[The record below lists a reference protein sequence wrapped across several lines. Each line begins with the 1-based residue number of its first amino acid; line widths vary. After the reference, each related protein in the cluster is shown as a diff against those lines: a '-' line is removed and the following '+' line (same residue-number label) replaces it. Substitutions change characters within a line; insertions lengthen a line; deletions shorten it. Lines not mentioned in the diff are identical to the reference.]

1 MNRHE
6 RRKNKKNI
14 QFSQKVSKD
23 LINGIKFHTNKDYEN
38 AKILYNRVLNS
49 EPLNYNALR
58 HLGILYQ
65 DQHNYREA
73 YEYFIKAVKA
83 NTNGFEALNNLG
95 TIHLHN
101 KSYDL
106 ALKCFK
112 RSLEINNKYVP
123 TINNLAGY
131 YHKKNEAKKS
141 LHFATQALELQ
152 PDNPMA
158 QNQYAKAL
166 IINSKLEEAI
176 ELLEKLNKQFP
187 ENDDFKFNLSSAY
200 REIGEF
206 NKANEITI
214 KEFKKNYKKLHYFL
228 SFTSNKENTLED
240 AHINYYD
247 SLLDEEDVSSDDKTV
262 ICHAFFGYFKNLK
275 NYKKAGEYLIRG
287 NLEQYSKKDFNLANE
302 KKYFQRIREIF
313 SERQELLI
321 EKQQKKQV
329 PIFIC
334 GMPRSGTTLCEQI
347 LSSHSK
353 IDGAGELNY
362 LAESSG
368 LNKLISPD
376 SKNIK
381 NLERKLTN
389 KKDLMQIRKNYLELL
404 GTHGKEKSSFIC
416 DKMPHNFILI
426 GLIKQIFPEAKVIY
440 CKRNP
445 IDNCFSLFSHKFVE
459 LSHQYSYDQR
469 VLAKYYKLH
478 VELMNFYQKMFN
490 NGIFVLDNEELV
502 NNQESISRSLI
513 SFCGLKWENSCLDFH
528 KNKRQ
533 VRTASIEQVRKPIN
547 KKSIGAWKK
556 YEDFLQQMVA
566 EINS

>member
-1 MNRHE
+1 
-6 RRKNKKNI
+6 
-14 QFSQKVSKD
+14 
-23 LINGIKFHTNKDYEN
+23 
-38 AKILYNRVLNS
+38 
-49 EPLNYNALR
+49 
-58 HLGILYQ
+58 
-65 DQHNYREA
+65 
-73 YEYFIKAVKA
+73 
-83 NTNGFEALNNLG
+83 
-95 TIHLHN
+95 
-101 KSYDL
+101 
-106 ALKCFK
+106 
-112 RSLEINNKYVP
+112 
-123 TINNLAGY
+123 
-131 YHKKNEAKKS
+131 
-141 LHFATQALELQ
+141 
-152 PDNPMA
+152 
-158 QNQYAKAL
+158 
-166 IINSKLEEAI
+166 
-176 ELLEKLNKQFP
+176 
-187 ENDDFKFNLSSAY
+187 
-200 REIGEF
+200 
-206 NKANEITI
+206 
-214 KEFKKNYKKLHYFL
+214 
-228 SFTSNKENTLED
+228 
-240 AHINYYD
+240 
-247 SLLDEEDVSSDDKTV
+247 
-262 ICHAFFGYFKNLK
+262 
-275 NYKKAGEYLIRG
+275 
-287 NLEQYSKKDFNLANE
+287 
-302 KKYFQRIREIF
+302 
-313 SERQELLI
+313 
-321 EKQQKKQV
+321 
-329 PIFIC
+329 
-334 GMPRSGTTLCEQI
+334 MPRSGTTLCEQI

>member
-1 MNRHE
+1 M
-6 RRKNKKNI
+6 
-14 QFSQKVSKD
+14 
-23 LINGIKFHTNKDYEN
+23 
-38 AKILYNRVLNS
+38 
-49 EPLNYNALR
+49 
-58 HLGILYQ
+58 
-65 DQHNYREA
+65 
-73 YEYFIKAVKA
+73 
-83 NTNGFEALNNLG
+83 
-95 TIHLHN
+95 
-101 KSYDL
+101 
-106 ALKCFK
+106 
-112 RSLEINNKYVP
+112 
-123 TINNLAGY
+123 
-131 YHKKNEAKKS
+131 
-141 LHFATQALELQ
+141 
-152 PDNPMA
+152 
-158 QNQYAKAL
+158 
-166 IINSKLEEAI
+166 
-176 ELLEKLNKQFP
+176 
-187 ENDDFKFNLSSAY
+187 
-200 REIGEF
+200 
-206 NKANEITI
+206 
-214 KEFKKNYKKLHYFL
+214 
-228 SFTSNKENTLED
+228 ED

-556 YEDFLQQMVA
+556 YEDFSST
-566 EINS
+566 NGS

>member
-1 MNRHE
+1 
-6 RRKNKKNI
+6 
-14 QFSQKVSKD
+14 
-23 LINGIKFHTNKDYEN
+23 
-38 AKILYNRVLNS
+38 
-49 EPLNYNALR
+49 
-58 HLGILYQ
+58 
-65 DQHNYREA
+65 
-73 YEYFIKAVKA
+73 
-83 NTNGFEALNNLG
+83 
-95 TIHLHN
+95 
-101 KSYDL
+101 
-106 ALKCFK
+106 
-112 RSLEINNKYVP
+112 
-123 TINNLAGY
+123 
-131 YHKKNEAKKS
+131 
-141 LHFATQALELQ
+141 
-152 PDNPMA
+152 MA

-206 NKANEITI
+206 NKANEIAI

-247 SLLDEEDVSSDDKTV
+247 SLLDEEDVSSDDKAV

-440 CKRNP
+440 CKNP

-459 LSHQYSYDQR
+459 LSHR
-469 VLAKYYKLH
+469 VLLRPA
-478 VELMNFYQKMFN
+478 
-490 NGIFVLDNEELV
+490 
-502 NNQESISRSLI
+502 SIS
-513 SFCGLKWENSCLDFH
+513 
-528 KNKRQ
+528 
-533 VRTASIEQVRKPIN
+533 
-547 KKSIGAWKK
+547 
-556 YEDFLQQMVA
+556 
-566 EINS
+566 